1 MTVAQ
6 FVAPILLV
14 PSLALAGTS
23 YDRARVVDVEPL
35 YKSVHYTVP
44 TEQCHLEQVPV
55 YEHSRVGRSYTG
67 PILGAIIGAAIG
79 NAVGHRKHNKRVGTA
94 VGAILGGSIGR
105 DIARRQHYEEGPVGY
120 RSEEVCRVID
130 EPREELKLTGYRV
143 TYQYAGETHTTKMAR
158 DPGKYL
164 RVRVRVSP
172 A

>member
-14 PSLALAGTS
+14 PSLAFAGTS

-35 YKSVHYTVP
+35 YESVHYTVP
-44 TEQCHLEQVPV
+44 TEQCHLERVPV
-55 YEHSRVGRSYTG
+55 HEHNHVGRSYTT
-67 PILGAIIGAAIG
+67 PILAAIIGGAIG
-79 NAVGHRKHNKRVGTA
+79 NVVGHSKHNKQVGTV

-105 DIARRQHYEEGPVGY
+105 DIARRHRYEATPVSY
-120 RSEEVCRVID
+120 RSEEVCRVVN
-130 EPREELKLTGYRV
+130 EPREELELTGYRV
-143 TYQYAGETHTTKMAR
+143 TYQYAGETHTTKMAT